1 MFYRL
6 KKGLMCRAL
15 EKRNKEKPFDYSYA
29 ENFTL
34 DGETDALLNNS
45 YYFSA
50 HSGESPLIVEKDG
63 DHIVMN
69 ASKGTIQCLR

>member
-29 ENFTL
+29 EGFTL
-34 DGETDALLNNS
+34 DG
-45 YYFSA
+45 
-50 HSGESPLIVEKDG
+50 
-63 DHIVMN
+63 DHIEMN

>member
-34 DGETDALLNNS
+34 DGETDTL
-45 YYFSA
+45 
-50 HSGESPLIVEKDG
+50 LIVERDG
-63 DHIVMN
+63 DRIVMN